1 MPRIALLALVWFIPA
16 IVRAGDAPDPLRFVP
31 AQAELVAKLESP
43 RGLHDF
49 VFKHSAF
56 QDLLRLD
63 VVQAFLDG
71 TNVRRALQ
79 LIEYLEKEMG
89 QPRMELLDELTGGGV
104 VVAAKFSD
112 TKEPIA
118 LGVIQGKSEKR
129 MRQFVTLALKVLDHE
144 LARLDAKGKV
154 QVETRGDTDIIRLGE
169 ALVIARHGAAL
180 LVSNKEQAINK
191 ALEVEKDN
199 AGGVLRV
206 SQFQDAHRQRLPDAL
221 AWVWVNMESVHK
233 IEGFKNGFEA
243 FRLNPVFVVS
253 LGSFTDV
260 LARTP
265 SLTFSVAK
273 KGDDLLAR
281 LALPKGREG
290 MAPVAAAFQ
299 PADGRGS
306 LPLLKPRRVN
316 TSISYY
322 LDLAKIWDNRHHF
335 FGKNEAEAL
344 DKFEKDTGKYLGGLT
359 LSKLLQ
365 QTGKYHRLVFTQPE
379 KSPYKTKPKL
389 NIGAFALVLD
399 MREPAFAKTIG
410 TGLRALGLIGT
421 FQFGMKMVEEKHGA
435 HTLTTYYFNE
445 NSKVPGDNQNIR
457 FNFSPCFTTVGN
469 QFVVASTAELGK
481 DLVDCLVKETAT
493 PADPATTRIQVF
505 AEGVAAG
512 VRAGEDQILTQK
524 ILSQGLPAAEAKKQV
539 ESLFRLVEQL
549 GRVELDTVYGQ
560 NDFRFDVRWLF
571 GKY

>member
-1 MPRIALLALVWFIPA
+1 M
-16 IVRAGDAPDPLRFVP
+16 PDPLRFVP

-43 RGLHDF
+43 RGLYDF
-49 VFKHSAF
+49 VYKHSAF

-63 VVQAFLDG
+63 VVQAYLDG
-71 TNVRRALQ
+71 TNVRRAFQ

-89 QPRMELLDELTGGGV
+89 QPRLELLDELTGGGV

-154 QVETRGDTDIIRLGE
+154 KVETRGDTDIIRLGE

-273 KGDDLLAR
+273 KGDDLMAR

-299 PADGRGS
+299 PADERGS

-316 TSISYY
+316 SSISYY
-322 LDLAKIWDNRHHF
+322 LDLAKIWENRHHF

-359 LSKLLQ
+359 VGKLLQ

-389 NIGAFALVLD
+389 DIGAFALVLD

-421 FQFGMKMVEEKHGA
+421 FQFGMKMVEEKHAG

-469 QFVVASTAELGK
+469 QFVVASTSELGK

-493 PADPATTRIQVF
+493 PADPATTRMQFF
-505 AEGVAAG
+505 AEGIAAG
-512 VRAGEDQILTQK
+512 VRATHDQILTQT

-539 ESLFRLVEQL
+539 EALFRLVQQL
-549 GRVELDTVYGQ
+549 GRVEFDTVYGQ
-560 NDFRFDVRWLF
+560 HDFRFDVRWLF
-571 GKY
+571 GKN